1 MQITTEP
8 LPEAEPPFIR
18 QKGIATKYGISRATQ
33 NRLRRLGLLPEG
45 IRIGPRT
52 IIYSEARVVE
62 AIARLASKP
71 TSVPSLPRDW
81 KGAQSELSGKTD
93 SSEAC

>member
-1 MQITTEP
+1 MQITTETP
-8 LPEAEPPFIR
+8 PEAEPPFIR
-18 QKGIATKYGISRATQ
+18 QKDIAARYGISRATQ
-33 NRLRRLGLLPEG
+33 HRLRRLGLLPEG

-52 IIYSEARVVE
+52 IIYSEPRVVE

-71 TSVPSLPRDW
+71 TSVPSLS
-81 KGAQSELSGKTD
+81 KGETGAQSELPGNTD

>member
-1 MQITTEP
+1 MQTPTET

-18 QKGIATKYGISRATQ
+18 QKDIAARYGISRASQ
-33 NRLRRLGLLPEG
+33 QRLRRLGLLPDG

-62 AIARLASKP
+62 AIARLASRP
-71 TSVPSLPRDW
+71 TCVASLPKDGT
-81 KGAQSELSGKTD
+81 GAQSELPGKSD